1 MNLKHKQF
9 YTPFVSTNFSLLSYR
24 FTPLVSIKV
33 RHLDTFSPS
42 KSPYPISLNCGR
54 PCKTLWISFFCS
66 FYQQRTWKTQGT
78 LKPSPFPLSC
88 PAAKGMKF
96 LHLFLSSINSC
107 STQQNLGMNQPAVGY
122 LRDEI
127 IFWNKQKQSLGN
139 RNEREMAYEG
149 LLMVQNLWRRK
160 EFAFS
165 CFTAS
170 AMDCEIL
177 WIVELSTMR
186 LWIRPR
192 DRKYVVAS

>member
-1 MNLKHKQF
+1 M
-9 YTPFVSTNFSLLSYR
+9 STNFSLLSYR

-96 LHLFLSSINSC
+96 LHLLKFYQFLLNPAKSGYESACCGVI
-107 STQQNLGMNQPAVGY
+107 LGM
-122 LRDEI
+122 
-127 IFWNKQKQSLGN
+127 KQFFGIN
-139 RNEREMAYEG
+139 RNRVWEIGMREKWLTKGFWWFKICEG
-149 LLMVQNLWRRK
+149 EKSLLFRASLLQQWTVRYCGLWNYLLWG
-160 EFAFS
+160 
-165 CFTAS
+165 
-170 AMDCEIL
+170 CEL
-177 WIVELSTMR
+177 DQETENML
-186 LWIRPR
+186 LPAKPK
-192 DRKYVVAS
+192 DLGF